1 MMDKILINRSKTMSS
16 QQKFERT
23 KPTIH
28 IVTIGSLGHGKS
40 TLTAALSNV
49 LAKTYGSGETRSY
62 EDIANPSEEQLDSIS
77 LHASRVEYDTPRCRY
92 IHLDCSA
99 QGNDVNTML
108 TSGTL
113 INGAILVVSAA
124 YGLTPQTRE
133 QVQLAS
139 QSGVPYIIGYLNHCD
154 LIDDEEALELSE
166 MGMRELLSE
175 NDFPGDDL
183 PVIRGSAL
191 KALEGKQEYEAKI
204 IDLTGYL
211 DTYIPHSA

>member
-1 MMDKILINRSKTMSS
+1 MSS
-16 QQKFERT
+16 QQEKFERT

-49 LAKTYGSGETRSY
+49 LAKTYCGEARSY

-77 LHASRVEYDTPRCRY
+77 LHASRVEYDTAVCHY
-92 IHLDCSA
+92 VHLDCPA
-99 QGNDVNTML
+99 QSNDVSTML

-154 LIDDEEALELSE
+154 LIVDEEALELIE
-166 MGMRELLSE
+166 LEMRELLSE
-175 NDFPGDDL
+175 NNFPGDDL
-183 PVIRGSAL
+183 PVTRGSAL
-191 KALEGKQEYEAKI
+191 KALKGEQQYEAKI
-204 IDLTGYL
+204 IDLAGHL

>member
-1 MMDKILINRSKTMSS
+1 MSS

-77 LHASRVEYDTPRCRY
+77 LHASRVEYDTPSCHY
-92 IHLDCSA
+92 VHLDCPA
-99 QGNDVNTML
+99 QGDDVNTML

-113 INGAILVVSAA
+113 INGAILVVSVTD
-124 YGLTPQTRE
+124 GLTPQTRE
-133 QVQLAS
+133 QVQLAG

-154 LIDDEEALELSE
+154 LIDDQEALELIE
-166 MGMRELLSE
+166 MEMRELLSE

-191 KALEGKQEYEAKI
+191 KALEGEREYEAKI
-204 IDLTGYL
+204 IDLAAHF

>member
-1 MMDKILINRSKTMSS
+1 MSS
-16 QQKFERT
+16 KQKFERT

-40 TLTAALSNV
+40 TLTAALSN
-49 LAKTYGSGETRSY
+49 AYDGSHQGRSY

-77 LHASRVEYDTPRCRY
+77 LHASRVEYDTPRCHY
-92 IHLDCSA
+92 VHLDCSA

-166 MGMRELLSE
+166 MEMRELLSE

-191 KALEGKQEYEAKI
+191 KALEGEEEYKAKI
-204 IDLTGYL
+204 IDLAGYL
-211 DTYIPHSA
+211 DTYIPRSA

>member
-1 MMDKILINRSKTMSS
+1 MSS
-16 QQKFERT
+16 QQEKFEHT

-49 LAKTYGSGETRSY
+49 LAKTYGGEARSY

-77 LHASRVEYDTPRCRY
+77 LHVSRVEYYTVVCNY
-92 IHLDCSA
+92 VHLDCPA
-99 QGNDVNTML
+99 QSNDVNTML

-154 LIDDEEALELSE
+154 LIVDEEEQYLIELE
-166 MGMRELLSE
+166 MRNLLSE

-191 KALEGKQEYEAKI
+191 KALKGESEYETKI
-204 IDLTGYL
+204 IDLAGHL
-211 DTYIPHSA
+211 DAYIPHSA